1 MRKKIGA
8 AVAAAGLLAL
18 ILACRAAGTFLLEKM
33 EEGQNAKDTA
43 AGVAG
48 DSKGNGNSGADGQI
62 VLLDP
67 GHGGMDAGKTGVNGA
82 EEKEINLKIALYI
95 KELLE
100 KENL

>member
-1 MRKKIGA
+1 MWKEDIFMRKKIGA

-62 VLLDP
+62 CWIP
-67 GHGGMDAGKTGVNGA
+67 ATEGSMEERSEQTGQRR
-82 EEKEINLKIALYI
+82 KM
-95 KELLE
+95 
-100 KENL
+100 